1 MRNQLPRVLAIGFLL
16 TLIAACGSGSG
27 RVAVIDLA
35 ATAKATGAD
44 RVMEEELAAARA
56 DLAGQVTRIADNLGR
71 QLEEEQKRLGGSAAA
86 EKQRDFQS
94 LAAELRQQ
102 LLQSQSIAQQ
112 KANEFQ
118 LKLAARYRNAVEP
131 VAAEIAK
138 DRGAD
143 LLLVADASVLWVDA
157 DIDITDEVIAALRE
171 KPIDLA
177 GPKPAAAAA
186 PPAGRQPTKD

>member
-1 MRNQLPRVLAIGFLL
+1 MRYQLPRALAIGFLL

>member
-118 LKLAARYRNAVEP
+118 LKLATRYRTAVEP
-131 VAAEIAK
+131 VAAEIAR

-143 LLLVADASVLWVDA
+143 LLLVADASVLWVEA
-157 DIDITDEVIAALRE
+157 DIDITDEVIAVLRE
-171 KPIDLA
+171 KPVNFA
-177 GPKPAAAAA
+177 MPKPVADGA
-186 PPAGRQPTKD
+186 PSAGRQPPKD